1 MNNLSILFPILLSDV
16 LNPVLFTFMI
26 YAVSSRRPVVTSSA
40 MLLGHTTAY
49 LTCGIVLAYS
59 IEALSTRL
67 ANPQTIDFVFEFVVA
82 CALLWLVFRT
92 RKDKGKRP
100 DEKTPDFTVGKAFAF
115 GAVVNLVGIPFA
127 VPYFAAID
135 QLLKSGL
142 DTTGVVTGLVVYNVA
157 YALPFALIPV
167 LTAIMGD
174 RSKPI
179 LARINGYMEKASD
192 VIMPVLL
199 LAIGLALLVDSVWY
213 FTQGE
218 SFF

>member
-1 MNNLSILFPILLSDV
+1 MNNLGILFPILLSDV

-40 MLLGHTTAY
+40 MLIGHTTAY
-49 LTCGIVLAYS
+49 LTCGIILAYS

-67 ANPQTIDFVFEFVVA
+67 ANPQTIDFVIEFVVA

-92 RKDKGKRP
+92 RKDKGRRP
-100 DEKTPDFTVGKAFAF
+100 DEQTPEFTVGKAFAF

-135 QLLKSGL
+135 QLLKSDL
-142 DTTGVVTGLVVYNVA
+142 DTIGVVTGLVVYNLA

-179 LARINGYMEKASD
+179 LARINGYMEKASE
-192 VIMPVLL
+192 VIMPLLL
-199 LAIGLALLVDSVWY
+199 LAIGLALLLDSVWY
-213 FTQGE
+213 FVRGE

>member
-1 MNNLSILFPILLSDV
+1 MNNLGILFPILLSDV

-26 YAVSSRRPVVTSSA
+26 YASGSRRPVVISSA
-40 MLLGHTTAY
+40 MLIGHTTAY
-49 LTCGIVLAYS
+49 LTCGIILAYS

-67 ANPQTIDFVFEFVVA
+67 ANPQTIDFVIEFVVA

-100 DEKTPDFTVGKAFAF
+100 DEQTPDFTVGKAFAF

-135 QLLKSGL
+135 QLLKSDL

-179 LARINGYMEKASD
+179 LARINGYMEKASE
-192 VIMPVLL
+192 VIMPLLL
-199 LAIGLALLVDSVWY
+199 LAIGLALLLDSVWY
-213 FTQGE
+213 FVRGE

>member
-1 MNNLSILFPILLSDV
+1 MNNLGILFPILLSDV

-26 YAVSSRRPVVTSSA
+26 YAVSSRRPIVTSSA

-49 LTCGIVLAYS
+49 LTCGIILAYS

-67 ANPQTIDFVFEFVVA
+67 ANPQTIDFVIEFVVA

-100 DEKTPDFTVGKAFAF
+100 DEQTPDFTVGKAFAF

-179 LARINGYMEKASD
+179 LARINGYMEKASE
-192 VIMPVLL
+192 VIMPLLL
-199 LAIGLALLVDSVWY
+199 LAIGLALLLDSVWY
-213 FTQGE
+213 FVRGE